1 MKKMSKR
8 NLWLAAIIL
17 SYLYMLIS
25 KKMINTYK
33 ENEIL
38 VLNYSASMICDFA
51 LLGMFIIRQAK
62 MKKRFQI
69 FKNSFQSFKDAYSKK
84 SAFEKNLK
92 NDEKV
97 EKFGKAI
104 RTTRRNECI
113 SAKKGRR
120 NGKADQKNVSQIV
133 MPNGERTFNKG
144 PFFHST

>member
-38 VLNYSASMICDFA
+38 VLNYSASMISDFA
-51 LLGMFIIRQAK
+51 LLGMFIIRQTK
-62 MKKRFQI
+62 MKKRFWI

-84 SAFEKNLK
+84 SAFEKKFK

-97 EKFGKAI
+97 KNFEKAI
-104 RTTRRNECI
+104 RTAGNQLIELGENWLEEDEMNACQLKKVEEMVKQTKKML
-113 SAKKGRR
+113 AKL
-120 NGKADQKNVSQIV
+120 
-133 MPNGERTFNKG
+133 
-144 PFFHST
+144 

>member
-17 SYLYMLIS
+17 SYLYILIS

-51 LLGMFIIRQAK
+51 LLGMYIIRQAK
-62 MKKRFQI
+62 MKKRFNI
-69 FKNSFQSFKDAYSKK
+69 FKNSFQSFKDAYSKE

-97 EKFGKAI
+97 EKFGKDI
-104 RTTRRNECI
+104 RTAGNQLIELGENWLEEDEMDAYQLEKVKEIVKQTKNML
-113 SAKKGRR
+113 AKL
-120 NGKADQKNVSQIV
+120 
-133 MPNGERTFNKG
+133 
-144 PFFHST
+144 

>member
-17 SYLYMLIS
+17 SYLYILIS

-51 LLGMFIIRQAK
+51 LLGMFIIRKTK
-62 MKKRFQI
+62 MKKRYNI

-97 EKFGKAI
+97 EKFRRDI
-104 RTTRRNECI
+104 RTAGNQLIKLGEKWLEEDEMDAYQLRKVKEIVKQTKNML
-113 SAKKGRR
+113 AKL
-120 NGKADQKNVSQIV
+120 
-133 MPNGERTFNKG
+133 
-144 PFFHST
+144 

>member
-17 SYLYMLIS
+17 SYLYMLIR

-104 RTTRRNECI
+104 RTAGNQLIELGENWLEEDEMNAYQLKKVEEMVKQTKKML
-113 SAKKGRR
+113 AKL
-120 NGKADQKNVSQIV
+120 
-133 MPNGERTFNKG
+133 
-144 PFFHST
+144 

>member
-17 SYLYMLIS
+17 SYLYILIS

-51 LLGMFIIRQAK
+51 LLGMFIIRKTK
-62 MKKRFQI
+62 MKKRYNI
-69 FKNSFQSFKDAYSKK
+69 FKNSFSKK

-104 RTTRRNECI
+104 RTAGNQLIELGENWLEEDEMNAYQLKKVEEMVKQTKKML
-113 SAKKGRR
+113 AKL
-120 NGKADQKNVSQIV
+120 
-133 MPNGERTFNKG
+133 
-144 PFFHST
+144 

>member
-1 MKKMSKR
+1 
-8 NLWLAAIIL
+8 
-17 SYLYMLIS
+17 MLIS

-38 VLNYSASMICDFA
+38 VLNYSASMICD
-51 LLGMFIIRQAK
+51 FIIRQAK

-104 RTTRRNECI
+104 RTAGNQLIELGENWLEEDEMNAYQLKKVEEMVKQTKKML
-113 SAKKGRR
+113 AKL
-120 NGKADQKNVSQIV
+120 
-133 MPNGERTFNKG
+133 
-144 PFFHST
+144 

>member
-8 NLWLAAIIL
+8 NLLLAAIIL

-38 VLNYSASMICDFA
+38 VLNYTASMISDFA
-51 LLGMFIIRQAK
+51 LLGMFIIRQTK
-62 MKKRFQI
+62 MKKRFWI

-84 SAFEKNLK
+84 SAFEKKFK

-97 EKFGKAI
+97 KNFEKAI
-104 RTTRRNECI
+104 RTAGNQLIELGENWLEEDEMNAYQLKKVEEMVKQTKKML
-113 SAKKGRR
+113 AKL
-120 NGKADQKNVSQIV
+120 
-133 MPNGERTFNKG
+133 
-144 PFFHST
+144 

>member
-51 LLGMFIIRQAK
+51 LLRQAK

-104 RTTRRNECI
+104 RTAGNQLIELGENWLEEDEMNAYQLKKVEEMVKQTKKML
-113 SAKKGRR
+113 AKL
-120 NGKADQKNVSQIV
+120 
-133 MPNGERTFNKG
+133 
-144 PFFHST
+144 

>member
-51 LLGMFIIRQAK
+51 LLGMFIIRQ
-62 MKKRFQI
+62 KKNEKKILDFQ
-69 FKNSFQSFKDAYSKK
+69 
-84 SAFEKNLK
+84 
-92 NDEKV
+92 
-97 EKFGKAI
+97 KF
-104 RTTRRNECI
+104 I
-113 SAKKGRR
+113 S
-120 NGKADQKNVSQIV
+120 
-133 MPNGERTFNKG
+133 EF
-144 PFFHST
+144 

>member
-62 MKKRFQI
+62 KIPNFQ
-69 FKNSFQSFKDAYSKK
+69 
-84 SAFEKNLK
+84 
-92 NDEKV
+92 
-97 EKFGKAI
+97 KF
-104 RTTRRNECI
+104 I
-113 SAKKGRR
+113 S
-120 NGKADQKNVSQIV
+120 
-133 MPNGERTFNKG
+133 EF
-144 PFFHST
+144 